1 MENGVL
7 CLVVP
12 KKERGE
18 VKRGR
23 RIPVMHGNWW
33 KGEERG
39 SGFGFASGAV

>member
-12 KKERGE
+12 KRERGE

-23 RIPVMHGNWW
+23 RIPVMHGNVSIFP
-33 KGEERG
+33 EHFISM
-39 SGFGFASGAV
+39 SG